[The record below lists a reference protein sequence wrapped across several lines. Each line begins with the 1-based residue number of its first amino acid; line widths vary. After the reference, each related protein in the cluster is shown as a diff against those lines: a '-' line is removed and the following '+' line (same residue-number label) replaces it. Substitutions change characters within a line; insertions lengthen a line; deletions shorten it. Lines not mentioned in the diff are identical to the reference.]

1 MNEDRKELD
10 WTHCCTGKFNVAF
23 SLCRVL
29 GITLYFS
36 EGFSEAA
43 ARGSAVTEA
52 PQPLGE
58 TMVCFLEQESSLWS
72 PAIEAQIVFEMLL
85 ALVTSQLAIADQLGR
100 EVHLWSVGLF
110 LGSGGWR

>member
-1 MNEDRKELD
+1 MAL
-10 WTHCCTGKFNVAF
+10 

-29 GITLYFS
+29 RAALYFS

-43 ARGSAVTEA
+43 AGGSAVTEA
-52 PQPLGE
+52 PQS
-58 TMVCFLEQESSLWS
+58 LEQESSLWS

-85 ALVTSQLAIADQLGR
+85 MLVTGQLAIAGQLGR
-100 EVHLWSVGLF
+100 EVHLQSIGLF